1 MKTYLLKIV
10 SGMLLLAM
18 IALGAFALN
27 GWVKAAGGP
36 TCSYVNG
43 VVTCPQ
49 SGSSGGNG
57 GNGGTGGSGG
67 SGGNVGNGGNGGA
80 GNGNS
85 QACVPNGSETTG
97 YVWVPLNFT
106 SLGKPQCQKNS
117 AQSDSC
123 GNVVANSIQSLGTEF
138 AMDCPGSN
146 STPAPQSNN
155 NNNNTDNNKCSFTYN
170 GGVVSCSWNFQWK
183 LVASVSMPPIVIDT
197 RPYPV
202 TLVNWPTTMR
212 VNSLAT
218 NSGSGTLAYA
228 GWGGGEPGNS
238 KTGDWKNITLTL
250 TFRPTGNPIT
260 VTLTQQPAFT
270 VSSSGGGTKTFTWVV
285 PSHPAAGAVKTA
297 VEVGQ
302 LGEIPA
308 DMTLFQGSSST
319 TYKLYYSES
328 YQEYSEHFV
337 CLDSST
343 PISSVPSNKPA
354 PANVCI
360 SGKMVGQWNSKS
372 NSGEI
377 PPSAVADLP
386 ASINGGSV
394 FNDYSVV
401 IRRMD
406 ENGSTSNPQYAHQYS
421 WGSVYYWACREGEG
435 QEGWPVP

>member
-1 MKTYLLKIV
+1 
-10 SGMLLLAM
+10 
-18 IALGAFALN
+18 
-27 GWVKAAGGP
+27 
-36 TCSYVNG
+36 
-43 VVTCPQ
+43 
-49 SGSSGGNG
+49 
-57 GNGGTGGSGG
+57 
-67 SGGNVGNGGNGGA
+67 
-80 GNGNS
+80 
-85 QACVPNGSETTG
+85 
-97 YVWVPLNFT
+97 
-106 SLGKPQCQKNS
+106 
-117 AQSDSC
+117 
-123 GNVVANSIQSLGTEF
+123 
-138 AMDCPGSN
+138 
-146 STPAPQSNN
+146 
-155 NNNNTDNNKCSFTYN
+155 
-170 GGVVSCSWNFQWK
+170 
-183 LVASVSMPPIVIDT
+183 
-197 RPYPV
+197 
-202 TLVNWPTTMR
+202 MR

-406 ENGSTSNPQYAHQYS
+406 ENGSTSNLQYAHQYS

>member
-1 MKTYLLKIV
+1 
-10 SGMLLLAM
+10 
-18 IALGAFALN
+18 
-27 GWVKAAGGP
+27 
-36 TCSYVNG
+36 
-43 VVTCPQ
+43 
-49 SGSSGGNG
+49 
-57 GNGGTGGSGG
+57 
-67 SGGNVGNGGNGGA
+67 
-80 GNGNS
+80 
-85 QACVPNGSETTG
+85 
-97 YVWVPLNFT
+97 
-106 SLGKPQCQKNS
+106 
-117 AQSDSC
+117 
-123 GNVVANSIQSLGTEF
+123 
-138 AMDCPGSN
+138 
-146 STPAPQSNN
+146 
-155 NNNNTDNNKCSFTYN
+155 
-170 GGVVSCSWNFQWK
+170 
-183 LVASVSMPPIVIDT
+183 MPPIVIDT

-202 TLVNWPTTMR
+202 TLVNWPTIMR

-228 GWGGGEPGNS
+228 GWGGGQPGS
-238 KTGDWKNITLTL
+238 PQQGDWKNITLTL
-250 TFRPTGNPIT
+250 TFRPTGNPVT
-260 VTLTQQPAFT
+260 VTLAQQPAFT

-297 VEVGQ
+297 GEVGQ

-354 PANVCI
+354 PANVCV

-394 FNDYSVV
+394 YNDYSVV